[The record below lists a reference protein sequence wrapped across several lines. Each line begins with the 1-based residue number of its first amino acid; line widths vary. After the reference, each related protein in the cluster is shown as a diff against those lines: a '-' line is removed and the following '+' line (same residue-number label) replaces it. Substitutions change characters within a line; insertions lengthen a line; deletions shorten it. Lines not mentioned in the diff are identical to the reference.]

1 MMVYLEIFC
10 YARCDSVLNFF
21 IMTENEI
28 DKPIRRADYKAPE
41 YLVEHVNLFF
51 NVVNE
56 GRVEVTGEIE
66 MNVNPGGES
75 AKKGVV
81 AAVFLN
87 VGSEIKEV
95 AGVWVDGV
103 QLKPEEF
110 VREKYSLSFA
120 GKKEPF
126 KVKVSSIISPVENQ
140 KRRGL
145 YKSGELII
153 TQNES
158 EGFRDIIPFPD
169 RPDIL
174 TSWRTEVTAS
184 KELYPVMLATGN
196 LVENRENSAGTH
208 TSVYQSELR
217 MPSYLF
223 AMALGKMDALV
234 DEYDL
239 KDPSKGGESHKI
251 KLQIFTA
258 PGKTDRAAIAMES
271 LKMSMQWDMDNYGR
285 QYPLDQYSIVAA
297 DDFNFGAM
305 ENLGLNIFNSAS
317 AISSPET
324 GTDET
329 TIGIAVTVAHEYC
342 HTWRGD
348 LVTVR
353 TWHEAALKEGFVR
366 LMDCTFEG
374 ELVGESVA
382 RIRTVRY
389 LRSSQFT
396 EDAGN
401 SAHQIWPE
409 EYVGDPGDSIYTSTT
424 YSKGAEVVR
433 MVKTLVGKEKFRAG
447 LDLYFEKF
455 YGKAA
460 TIEDLVTCLQDASG
474 RDLTQFKQWFMQVGT
489 PECDVTSSYDE
500 ASGAFTLNVN
510 HECPR
515 EPKYALNF
523 PLEMGLIAPDGRAVK
538 LELSEAGHG
547 HDLARGVLNVTKNEQ
562 SFVFK
567 NVPKGSI
574 PSLFRE
580 FSAPMKYTYNYSNAD
595 LRHLMK
601 HDEEGFNRF
610 EAGQRIINIEL
621 DKLVLATKKSEKL
634 MIDEETLKSFDAV
647 AFELMDTNPSLA
659 REMLILPGEKE
670 MVQKMEVYDF
680 QAAKAAREALRLA
693 IAARFKNRFAELYKK
708 YQGITAEIE
717 AKKGPVIDKEA
728 MLARR
733 VKNTC
738 LAYLA
743 EQGDEFIAMAEAQ
756 FKSAKNMTDESATLK
771 ILSDNKAKSD
781 EYMAAFYKK
790 WEHEELVLQR
800 WRSLL
805 GLMDLDN
812 VFEKV
817 EAFTKTDKFDFNKPG
832 HVMNLIGGFIGNSAR
847 FHDAEGKGYRL
858 VVDVA
863 MKSKNPYAAAR
874 MLREAFGS
882 LPKMDA
888 KRQTMMREQL
898 QRFIATP
905 GMDDSPLLAAKKI
918 LEG

>member
-1 MMVYLEIFC
+1 M
-10 YARCDSVLNFF
+10 
-21 IMTENEI
+21 NEI
-28 DKPIRRADYKAPE
+28 DKPIRRADYKLPE

-51 NVVNE
+51 KVTNE
-56 GRVEVTGEIE
+56 NHVEVTGEIQMKE
-66 MNVNPGGES
+66 NPDAGANKDSEP
-75 AKKGVV
+75 APVV
-81 AAVFLN
+81 LN
-87 VGSEIKEV
+87 VGSEIKKIT
-95 AGVWVDGV
+95 GVEIDGV
-103 QLKPEEF
+103 KLD
-110 VREKYSLSFA
+110 EKKIVNQKYALILP
-120 GKKEPF
+120 GKKGNF
-126 KVKVSSIISPVENQ
+126 TVKVSTIISPAENQ

-145 YKSGELII
+145 YKSGDLII

-174 TSWRTEVTAS
+174 TSWRTEITAP
-184 KELYPVMLATGN
+184 KADYPVMLATGN
-196 LVENRENSAGTH
+196 LVSNKENPGGTH

-223 AMALGKMDALV
+223 AMALGKMDVLL
-234 DEYDL
+234 DEYNL
-239 KDPSKGGESHKI
+239 SGHKI

-258 PGKTDRAAIAMES
+258 PGKTDRAKIAMES

-329 TIGIAVTVAHEYC
+329 TVGIAVTVAHEYC

-389 LRSSQFT
+389 LRTSQFN

-409 EYVGDPGDSIYTSTT
+409 EYVGDPGDSIYTATT

-433 MVKTLVGKEKFRAG
+433 MVRTLVGKEKFRKG

-460 TIEDLVTCLQDASG
+460 TIDDLVTCLQDASG
-474 RDLTQFKQWFMQVGT
+474 RDLTQFKQWFKQVGT
-489 PECDVTSSYDE
+489 PVCDISSSYSVAE
-500 ASGAFTLNVN
+500 KTFTLNVH

-523 PLEMGLIAPDGRAVK
+523 PLEMGLISPDGEAVE
-538 LELSEAGHG
+538 LELLEDGSRD
-547 HDLARGVLNVTKNEQ
+547 HDLARGVLNITKNDQ
-562 SFVFK
+562 TFVFK
-567 NVPKGSI
+567 NVPKDSV

-580 FSAPMKYTYNYSNAD
+580 FSAPMKYNYNYSTAN
-595 LRHLMK
+595 LRHLMQ
-601 HDEEGFNRF
+601 HDDEGFNRY
-610 EAGQRIINIEL
+610 EAGQRIINMEM
-621 DKLVLATKKSEKL
+621 DQLVEAYQNGKDLAVN
-634 MIDEETLKSFDAV
+634 EETLQSFDAIMY
-647 AFELMDTNPSLA
+647 ELMDENPALA
-659 REMLILPGEKE
+659 REMIILPSEKE
-670 MVQKMEVYDF
+670 YVQKMDVYDF
-680 QAAKAAREALRLA
+680 QAAKAAKNTLRLA
-693 IAARFKNRFAELYKK
+693 IAARFKDRFEELYKK
-708 YQGITAEIE
+708 YQEITANIE
-717 AKKGPVIDKEA
+717 AKKNAPVIDKEA

-733 VKNTC
+733 IKNTC

-743 EQGDEFIAMAEAQ
+743 EQGDEFVAMAEAQ
-756 FKSAKNMTDESATLK
+756 FKDAKNMTDESAALK
-771 ILSDNKAKSD
+771 ILSDNREKSD
-781 EYMAAFYKK
+781 ATMDAFYKK

-817 EAFTKTDKFDFNKPG
+817 EAFVKSDRFDFNKPG
-832 HVMNLIGGFIGNSAR
+832 HVLNLFGGFIANPAR
-847 FHDAEGKGYRL
+847 FHDEEGKGYGL
-858 VVDVA
+858 VVEVA
-863 MKSKNPYAAAR
+863 AKSKNPYAAAR
-874 MLREAFGS
+874 ILREAFGM
-882 LPKMDA
+882 LPKMDE
-888 KRQTMMREQL
+888 KRKALMKKSL
-898 QRFIATP
+898 QKFIKMP
-905 GMDDSPLLAAKKI
+905 GVDDSPLLAAKKI

>member
-1 MMVYLEIFC
+1 MADIEM
-10 YARCDSVLNFF
+10 
-21 IMTENEI
+21 
-28 DKPIRRADYKAPE
+28 DKPIRRADYKVPE
-41 YLVEHVNLFF
+41 YLVEHVDLFF
-51 NVVNE
+51 KVVNE
-56 GRVEVTGEIE
+56 GHVEVTGEIQMRE
-66 MNVNPGGES
+66 NPEAEG
-75 AKKGVV
+75 AKSGVV
-81 AAVFLN
+81 ADVFLN
-87 VGSEIKEV
+87 IGTEIKEV
-95 AGVWVDGV
+95 TGVWMDGV
-103 QLKPEEF
+103 QLKAGEF
-110 VREKYSLSFA
+110 VQKKYSLSFP

-126 KVKVSSIISPVENQ
+126 TVKVGSIISPVENQ

-184 KELYPVMLATGN
+184 KEMYPVMLATGN
-196 LVENRENSAGTH
+196 LVENKENSDGTH
-208 TSVYQSELR
+208 TSIYQSELR
-217 MPSYLF
+217 MPCYLF

-234 DEYDL
+234 DEYNLD
-239 KDPSKGGESHKI
+239 GHKI

-271 LKMSMQWDMDNYGR
+271 IKMSLQWDFDNYGR

-353 TWHEAALKEGFVR
+353 TWHEAALKEGFVC
-366 LMDCTFEG
+366 LMDSTFEG

-382 RIRTVRY
+382 RIRTVRD

-409 EYVGDPGDSIYTSTT
+409 EYKGDPGDSIYTATT

-433 MVKTLVGKEKFRAG
+433 MVKTMVGKEKFRKG
-447 LDLYFEKF
+447 LDMYFDKF

-460 TIEDLVTCLQDASG
+460 TIDDLVTCLQDASG
-474 RDLTQFKQWFMQVGT
+474 RDLTQFKQWFKQVGT
-489 PECDVTSSYDE
+489 PTCEMMSVYNETE
-500 ASGAFTLNVN
+500 KTFTLNVK

-523 PLEMGLIAPDGRAVK
+523 PLQMGLIGPDGKAVN
-538 LELSEAGHG
+538 LELTEDCAGS
-547 HDLARGVLNVTKNEQ
+547 DLSRGVLNITKNEQ
-562 SFVFK
+562 TFVFK
-567 NVPKGSI
+567 NVPKGSA

-580 FSAPMKYTYNYSNAD
+580 FSAPMKYNYNYTNAE

-601 HDEEGFNRF
+601 YDDEGFNRY
-610 EAGQRIINIEL
+610 EAGQIIVNMEL
-621 DKLVLATKKSEKL
+621 DKLVIAHKSGQKL
-634 MIDEETLKSFDAV
+634 VVNDETLQSFDSI
-647 AFELMDTNPSLA
+647 AFELMDANPSLA
-659 REMLILPGEKE
+659 REMLILPGEKA

-680 QAAKAAREALRLA
+680 QAAKAARDALRLA
-693 IAARFKNRFAELYKK
+693 IATRFKNRFAELYKK
-708 YQGITAEIE
+708 YQTIAAELE
-717 AKKGPVIDKEA
+717 AKKDAPVINKEA
-728 MLARR
+728 MVARR
-733 VKNTC
+733 IKNAC
-738 LAYLA
+738 LSYLDS
-743 EQGDEFIAMAEAQ
+743 QGEEFIMMAETQ
-756 FKSAKNMTDESATLK
+756 FKTAKNMTDEAAALK

-781 EYMAAFYKK
+781 EYMAAFYEK
-790 WEHEELVLQR
+790 WKHEELVLQR

-817 EAFTKTDKFDFNKPG
+817 EAFTKSDRFDFNKPG
-832 HVMNLIGGFIGNSAR
+832 HVLNLLGGFIGNPAR
-847 FHDAEGKGYRL
+847 FHDANGKAYGL

-863 MKSKNPYAAAR
+863 IKSKNPYAASR
-874 MLREAFGS
+874 ILREAFGC
-882 LPKMDA
+882 LPRMDA
-888 KRQTMMREQL
+888 ARQKLMREQL
-898 QRFIATP
+898 QRLIATP
-905 GMDDSPLLAAKKI
+905 GLDDSQMLAAKKI

>member
-1 MMVYLEIFC
+1 MM
-10 YARCDSVLNFF
+10 RS
-21 IMTENEI
+21 MENEM
-28 DKPIRRADYKAPE
+28 DKPVRRSDYKPPE
-41 YLVEHVNLFF
+41 YLVDNVSLVF

-56 GRVEVTGEIE
+56 ERVEVTGEMQMRE
-66 MNVNPGGES
+66 NPEAVTNS
-75 AKKGVV
+75 ATIL
-81 AAVFLN
+81 LN
-87 VGSEIKEV
+87 VGSEIKEIT
-95 AGVWVDGV
+95 GVWLDGV
-103 QLKPEEF
+103 ELKPEQYG
-110 VREKYSLSFA
+110 REKYSLNLP
-120 GKKEPF
+120 GKKGNF
-126 KVKVSSIISPVENQ
+126 TVKVGTVISPAENQ

-174 TSWRTEVTAS
+174 TSWTTEVTAP
-184 KELYPVMLATGN
+184 KEIYPVMLATGN
-196 LVENRENSAGTH
+196 LISNTENADGSTH
-208 TSVYQSELR
+208 TSKFQSELH
-217 MPSYLF
+217 MPCYLF
-223 AMALGKMDALV
+223 AMALGKMDVLTE
-234 DEYDL
+234 DYYLD
-239 KDPSKGGESHKI
+239 DPTKAGQGKNI

-258 PGKTDRAAIAMES
+258 PGKTDRAVIAMES
-271 LKMSMQWDMDNYGR
+271 LKMSMRWDMDNWGR
-285 QYPLDQYSIVAA
+285 MYPLNQYSIVAA

-305 ENLGLNIFNSAS
+305 ENLGLNIFNSAC

-382 RIRTVRY
+382 RIRTVRN
-389 LRSSQFT
+389 LRSSQFN

-409 EYVGDPGDSIYTSTT
+409 EYHGDPGDSIYTSTT

-433 MVKTLVGKEKFRAG
+433 MVKTLLGKEKFRAG
-447 LDLYFEKF
+447 SNLYFEKF

-460 TIEDLVTCLQDASG
+460 TIDDLVTCFQEASG
-474 RDLTQFKQWFMQVGT
+474 RDLGQFKQWFKQVGT
-489 PECDVTSSYDE
+489 PECEITGEYKAGGE
-500 ASGAFTLNVN
+500 AEETDGVFTLTVK

-523 PLEMGLIAPDGRAVK
+523 PLQMGLIGPGGKAVA
-538 LELSEAGHG
+538 LELAEDSGG
-547 HDLARGVLNVTKNEQ
+547 HDLARGVLNITKNEQ
-562 SFVFK
+562 TFVFK
-567 NVPKGSI
+567 NVPKGSV
-574 PSLFRE
+574 PSLFRG
-580 FSAPMKYTYNYSNAD
+580 FSAPMKYKYDYTNAE
-595 LRHLMK
+595 LRHLME
-601 HDEEGFNRF
+601 HDDEGFNRY
-610 EAGQRIINIEL
+610 EAGQRIVNMEL
-621 DKLVLATKKSEKL
+621 DKLLASYKAGQKL
-634 MIDEETLKSFDAV
+634 VVNEDTLESFHAIV
-647 AFELMDTNPSLA
+647 FELMDEDPSLA

-680 QAAKAAREALRLA
+680 LAAKAARDALRLA

-708 YQGITAEIE
+708 YQGITAEHE
-717 AKKGPVIDKEA
+717 ANRQAPVIDKEA

-733 VKNTC
+733 IKNMC
-738 LAYLA
+738 LAYLDSQGA
-743 EQGDEFIAMAEAQ
+743 EYIAMAEAQ
-756 FKSAKNMTDESATLK
+756 FGSAKNMTDELAALK
-771 ILSDNKAKSD
+771 ILSDNKVKSD
-781 EYMAAFYKK
+781 AAMNAFYEK
-790 WEHEELVLQR
+790 WKEEELVLQK

-805 GLMDLDN
+805 GLMDLDD
-812 VFEKV
+812 VLGKV
-817 EAFTKTDKFDFNKPG
+817 EAFVESERFDFNKPG
-832 HVMNLIGGFIGNSAR
+832 HVLNLLGGFIANSAR
-847 FHDAEGKGYRL
+847 FHDAEGGGYRL

-874 MLREAFGS
+874 ILREAFGS
-882 LPKMDA
+882 LPKMD
-888 KRQTMMREQL
+888 KVRQALMRTQLERFLAEQ
-898 QRFIATP
+898 
-905 GMDDSPLLAAKKI
+905 GMDDSPRLAAKKI

>member
-1 MMVYLEIFC
+1 M
-10 YARCDSVLNFF
+10 AD
-21 IMTENEI
+21 TEME
-28 DKPIRRADYKAPE
+28 KPVRRADYKPPE

-51 NVVNE
+51 KVVNE
-56 GRVEVTGEIE
+56 GHVEATGE
-66 MNVNPGGES
+66 MRMKVNPEAES
-75 AKKGVV
+75 AKVNNPTPEAPISDDGGKS

-87 VGSEIKEV
+87 IGTEIKQV
-95 AGVWVDGV
+95 TGVWVDGV
-103 QLKPEEF
+103 QLKAEEF
-110 VREKYSLSFA
+110 VQKKYSLSFA
-120 GKKEPF
+120 GKKVPF
-126 KVKVSSIISPVENQ
+126 TVKVSTIISPVENQ

-184 KELYPVMLATGN
+184 KELYPVILATGN
-196 LVENRENSAGTH
+196 LVENKENGDGTH
-208 TSVYQSELR
+208 TSTYQSELR

-234 DEYDL
+234 DTYDL
-239 KDPSKGGESHKI
+239 SGHKI

-329 TIGIAVTVAHEYC
+329 TVGIAVTVAHEYC

-474 RDLTQFKQWFMQVGT
+474 RDLTQFKQWFWQVGT
-489 PECDVTSSYDE
+489 PTADITSSYDE
-500 ASGAFTLNVN
+500 AAKTFTLNVK

-523 PLEMGLIAPDGRAVK
+523 PLQMGLIGPDGKAVK
-538 LELSEAGHG
+538 LELAEECAGS
-547 HDLARGVLNVTKNEQ
+547 DLDRGVLNITKNAQ
-562 SFVFK
+562 TFVFK
-567 NVPKGSI
+567 NVPKGSV

-580 FSAPMKYTYNYSNAD
+580 FSAPMKYTYDYSIAN
-595 LRHLMK
+595 LMHLMK
-601 HDEEGFNRF
+601 YDDEGFNRF
-610 EAGQRIINIEL
+610 EAGQRIINFEL
-621 DKLVLATKKSEKL
+621 DKLVMAAKKGEKL
-634 MIDEETLKSFDAV
+634 TVDEETLKSFDAV
-647 AFELMDTNPSLA
+647 AFELMDVNPALA

-680 QAAKAAREALRLA
+680 QAAKAARDAFRLA

-708 YQGITAEIE
+708 YQVMAAEHE
-717 AKKGPVIDKEA
+717 AKKDAPVIDKEA

-738 LAYLA
+738 LMYLDSQGA
-743 EQGDEFIAMAEAQ
+743 EYIEMAEAQ
-756 FKSAKNMTDESATLK
+756 FKSAKNMTDESAALK
-771 ILSDNKAKSD
+771 ILSDNKEKSD
-781 EYMAAFYKK
+781 EYMKAFYDK

-817 EAFTKTDKFDFNKPG
+817 EAYTKSDRFDFNKPG
-832 HVMNLIGGFIGNSAR
+832 HVMNLFGGFIGNPAR
-847 FHDAEGKGYRL
+847 FHDAEGKAYHL

-863 MKSKNPYAAAR
+863 AKSKNPYAAAR

-888 KRQTMMREQL
+888 KRQALMRAEL
-898 QRFIATP
+898 ERFLKTP
-905 GMDDSPLLAAKKI
+905 GIDDSPMLAAKKI

>member
-1 MMVYLEIFC
+1 
-10 YARCDSVLNFF
+10 
-21 IMTENEI
+21 
-28 DKPIRRADYKAPE
+28 
-41 YLVEHVNLFF
+41 
-51 NVVNE
+51 
-56 GRVEVTGEIE
+56 
-66 MNVNPGGES
+66 
-75 AKKGVV
+75 
-81 AAVFLN
+81 
-87 VGSEIKEV
+87 GSEIKEV
-95 AGVWVDGV
+95 TGVWVDGV
-103 QLKPEEF
+103 QLKAGEF
-110 VREKYSLSFA
+110 VQKKSSLSFS
-120 GKKEPF
+120 GKKDPF
-126 KVKVSSIISPVENQ
+126 TVKVGSIISPLENQ

-145 YKSGELII
+145 YKSGDLII

-184 KELYPVMLATGN
+184 KEIYPVMLATGN
-196 LVENRENSAGTH
+196 LVSNKENADAAHPARHGALASGSH
-208 TSVYQSELR
+208 TSVYQSELH
-217 MPSYLF
+217 MPCYLF
-223 AMALGKMDALV
+223 AMALGKMDVLV
-234 DEYDL
+234 DKYTLDGHE
-239 KDPSKGGESHKI
+239 I

-271 LKMSMQWDMDNYGR
+271 LKMSLQWDFDNYGR
-285 QYPLDQYSIVAA
+285 RYPLDQYSIVCA

-329 TIGIAVTVAHEYC
+329 TVGIAVTVAHEYC

-382 RIRTVRY
+382 RIRTVRN

-409 EYVGDPGDSIYTSTT
+409 EYKGDPGDSIYTSTT

-460 TIEDLVTCLQDASG
+460 TIDDLVSCLAAASG

-489 PECDVTSSYDE
+489 PTCAVTSSYDE
-500 ASGAFTLNVN
+500 ASGNFTLNVA

-523 PLEMGLIAPDGRAVK
+523 PLQMGLIGPEGKVVK
-538 LELSEAGHG
+538 LELMDGGQIGDASSSG
-547 HDLARGVLNVTKNEQ
+547 HDLARGVLNITKNQ
-562 SFVFK
+562 QTFVFK
-567 NVPKGSI
+567 NVPKGSVS
-574 PSLFRE
+574 SLFRE
-580 FSAPMKYTYNYSNAD
+580 LSAPMKYTYNYSTEE

-601 HDEEGFNRF
+601 YDDEGFNRY
-610 EAGQRIINIEL
+610 EAGQRIVNMEM
-621 DKLVLATKKSEKL
+621 DKLAEQYRELVRNNGSESPPTKCRRESENKPFSSQEAAMDVKKL
-634 MIDEETLKSFDAV
+634 TVDEETLKSFDAIV
-647 AFELMDTNPSLA
+647 YDLMDTNPAVA

-670 MVQKMEVYDF
+670 FVQKMEVYDF
-680 QAAKAAREALRLA
+680 QAAKAARDALQLE
-693 IAARFKNRFAELYKK
+693 IAKRFKDRFVELYKK
-708 YQGITAEIE
+708 YRKIAVELE
-717 AKKGPVIDKEA
+717 EKKSADGKVLVINKEA

-733 VKNTC
+733 IKNTC

-743 EQGDEFIAMAEAQ
+743 TLANLSLDTKGEEFIALAEAQ
-756 FKSAKNMTDESATLK
+756 FKTAKNMTDESAALK
-771 ILSDNKAKSD
+771 ILSDNAAKSD
-781 EYMAAFYKK
+781 GAMDAFYKK

-817 EAFTKTDKFDFNKPG
+817 EAYTKTDRFDFNKPG
-832 HVMNLIGGFIGNSAR
+832 HVMNLFGGFIANSAR
-847 FHDAEGKGYRL
+847 FHDAQGNGYRL

-882 LPKMDA
+882 LPKMDV
-888 KRQTMMREQL
+888 KRQALMREQL
-898 QRFIATP
+898 ERFLAAP
-905 GMDDSPLLAAKKI
+905 GMDESPLLAAKKI
-918 LEG
+918 LEW